1 MFILHFYIGDSVTR
15 PAIYLQDAHAISEG
29 ISFSKYAEERNFDAV
44 WQADSRLV
52 REASVPMAVLRHVL
66 KKSRLVPELSMFGQ
80 EIQLVSRQCSRL
92 LMILLRA
99 EFCVVW
105 ARWDPL
111 ATKVGVSR
119 VPTTE
124 SHA

>member
-52 REASVPMAVLRHVL
+52 REASVPMAA
-66 KKSRLVPELSMFGQ
+66 F
-80 EIQLVSRQCSRL
+80 
-92 LMILLRA
+92 
-99 EFCVVW
+99 
-105 ARWDPL
+105 
-111 ATKVGVSR
+111 
-119 VPTTE
+119 
-124 SHA
+124 